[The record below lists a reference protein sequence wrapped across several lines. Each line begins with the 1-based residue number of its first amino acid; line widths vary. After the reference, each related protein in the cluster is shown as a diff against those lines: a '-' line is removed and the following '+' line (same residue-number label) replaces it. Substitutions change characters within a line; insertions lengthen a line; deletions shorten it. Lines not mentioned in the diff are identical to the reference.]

1 MSFGCDGLRVE
12 NVWVQHAAVLA
23 RLRRDVLSRQPV
35 DDRERRSLGAFIE
48 AYDRLDAPFS
58 QESDSVHV
66 TGSALVVGPRGVV
79 LLKHKRLGFWL
90 QPGGHIDP
98 GETPWDAALREAQ
111 EETGLEVRFAPV
123 LTESSDGPDSQNS
136 SGAVDDQGVPPLLHV
151 DVHAGGR
158 GHTHLDV
165 RYLLDGGVADPNPP
179 EGESQE
185 IGWYDWDAAVEQADP
200 GLEGILR
207 HLQNN
212 LQGDLTD

>member
-1 MSFGCDGLRVE
+1 VSFGIDDSVVE
-12 NVWVQHAAVLA
+12 DELMESAAVLA
-23 RLRRDVLSRQPV
+23 RLRRDVVARQPV
-35 DDRERRSLGAFIE
+35 DDRERRSIAAFI
-48 AYDRLDAPFS
+48 DAFDQLEDPFS
-58 QESDSVHV
+58 QDSNSVHV

-98 GETPWDAALREAQ
+98 GETPWDAALREAH
-111 EETGLEVRFAPV
+111 EETGLDVCFAQSAAV
-123 LTESSDGPDSQNS
+123 VDGSD
-136 SGAVDDQGVPPLLHV
+136 AEGVPALLHV

-165 RYLLDGGVADPNPP
+165 RYLLDGGAADPDPP

-185 IGWYDWDAAVEQADP
+185 IGWYDWDAAIEQADP

-207 HLQNN
+207 HLQQAN
-212 LQGDLTD
+212 LQS